1 MIMLEKVGVA
11 YILIIIIQDGS
22 YLLIKS
28 LMQQNLEVNSIM
40 INLKV
45 KLWILVEFGNIKTIH
60 IQGNLK
66 ELLRILLKNYI
77 INIKDYKN
85 Y

>member
-28 LMQQNLEVNSIM
+28 LMQQNLEVNLIM

-45 KLWILVEFGNIKTIH
+45 KLWILVECGNIKTIH
-60 IQGNLK
+60 IQMNQK
-66 ELLRILLKNYI
+66 ELLRILLKNYM
-77 INIKDYKN
+77 INIKENKN